1 MTNSKLVN
9 NMYENFL
16 AAVKDDPRISDKH
29 EFAGR
34 SMQMMLEFA
43 YNLLDDIA
51 AGKTGIQ
58 SWLDT
63 KAGIISNHGD

>member
-1 MTNSKLVN
+1 
-9 NMYENFL
+9 MYENFL
-16 AAVKDDPRISDKH
+16 NVVKDDPRCPNKH

-34 SMQMMLEFA
+34 SMQKMLEFA
-43 YNLLDDIA
+43 YDLLDDIA
-51 AGKTGIQ
+51 SGKTGVQ